1 MSSKRPV
8 AADSGEGLKNQVSGR
23 YVGAMTDLTSVLDQ
37 GREALSLDAAVI
49 DRATQMAGNLAV
61 NLVVAALILVAT
73 LFIAGWAGRVVSR
86 MLGRARRRAPDPM
99 LEGFLVQMVRVIV
112 IAVGLVAVLQR
123 LGVQTTS
130 IIAVL
135 GAASLAIGLALQGTL
150 SNVAAGVMLL
160 ILRPYRVGDV
170 VQVGDKTGTVQKLD
184 LFTTRLIDPNN
195 MRITVPNSQVLG
207 DAIVNLSG
215 QKTRRIELPMGVDY
229 DSDLPE
235 VMQVMKRVAAEHPAV
250 LKDPE
255 TWTGVLK
262 FLDSSVEVMLHAW
275 VKSPDYFQTK
285 ADLNLAMK
293 AAFDEAGIVIPYPHQ
308 VDLHRSLAAPKP
320 RTTRSK
326 AVPEA
331 APPKPSSKARAGRR
345 TAAEQAQAAG
355 GES

>member
-1 MSSKRPV
+1 
-8 AADSGEGLKNQVSGR
+8 
-23 YVGAMTDLTSVLDQ
+23 MTDLTAVIDQ
-37 GREALSLDAAVI
+37 GREALTLNAAVI
-49 DRATQMAGNLAV
+49 DRATRMAGDLAI
-61 NLVVAALILVAT
+61 NLVVAALILVVT
-73 LFIAGWAGRVVSR
+73 LFVARWASRAVSR

-112 IAVGLVAVLQR
+112 IAVGLIAVLQR

-207 DAIVNLSG
+207 DAIVNISG

-229 DSDLPE
+229 DSDLNE
-235 VMQVMKRVAAEHPAV
+235 VMAVMKQVASDHPAV
-250 LKDPE
+250 LKDPAVWAGI
-255 TWTGVLK
+255 TS
-262 FLDSSVEVMLHAW
+262 FLDSSVEVMLHVW
-275 VKSPDYFQTK
+275 VKSPDYWQTR
-285 ADLNLAMK
+285 ADLHLSLK
-293 AAFDEAGIVIPYPHQ
+293 AAFDEKGIVIPYPHQ

-320 RTTRSK
+320 RKTRTPTPK
-326 AVPEA
+326 ASRPVASRSA
-331 APPKPSSKARAGRR
+331 AAK
-345 TAAEQAQAAG
+345 AQAAG
-355 GES
+355 GD